1 MVSVV
6 AANPIWG
13 LNTKDITW
21 TVQNTANWQA
31 LFDYQKHRGTRHV
44 HTPPPASGTGQV
56 PPSAQVQPNCSGNLR
71 WATNA
76 CSKVELRTAELL
88 DARSAFDLLRNT
100 RQHGSVRVRIQE
112 RFDATKVNALMKF
125 HHDFFDRPNGGTEA
139 RSVGQITSDALTAEA
154 GDLTLLLDQAGRYA
168 FLEPFRPIVG
178 KLNALEEKDYT
189 YLLNHLNDFQDDL
202 LTAKEDVLSPIKAFM
217 RGAQRVAYDESIT
230 FLREEEANFAE
241 VPAIEVQPRRDLA
254 ASAHPYRGNGVPKAK
269 AAVSKLRA
277 ILADLLKAERDR
289 ALAAVDIQHARL
301 QVVEDFALLNES
313 SRAQV
318 LALTVEARAAS
329 NPPALSPAF
338 GTGSNAISHRIMQ
351 PSLLWLRGS
360 RRRCRSPLESLAI
373 KLLLPRHQSTTLR
386 PAVCGRNVIF
396 PTSH

>member
-1 MVSVV
+1 M
-6 AANPIWG
+6 
-13 LNTKDITW
+13 
-21 TVQNTANWQA
+21 
-31 LFDYQKHRGTRHV
+31 
-44 HTPPPASGTGQV
+44 
-56 PPSAQVQPNCSGNLR
+56 R
-71 WATNA
+71 WR
-76 CSKVELRTAELL
+76 K
-88 DARSAFDLLRNT
+88 
-100 RQHGSVRVRIQE
+100 
-112 RFDATKVNALMKF
+112 
-125 HHDFFDRPNGGTEA
+125 
-139 RSVGQITSDALTAEA
+139 
-154 GDLTLLLDQAGRYA
+154 
-168 FLEPFRPIVG
+168 
-178 KLNALEEKDYT
+178 KDYT

-338 GTGSNAISHRIMQ
+338 GTGSNTISHRINPAQLALASRLATPVPQ
-351 PSLLWLRGS
+351 PPGKPGDKAPPPAPPVHYTSAS
-360 RRRCRSPLESLAI
+360 S
-373 KLLLPRHQSTTLR
+373 LR
-386 PAVCGRNVIF
+386 PQCDLPYIATEDHYSLMVILTNNLKTEPIF
-396 PTSH
+396 S